1 MPFNLELRGGT
12 LQPQGQGNI
21 SQKWRDRGLVFL
33 SLGNGRYWSKDKGW
47 QGIGTVAG
55 SPKNTTGRLG
65 VSKGFGSTLGT
76 GTTDRIDAG
85 KRPASTALARSIVA
99 HVYFNGAGGG
109 SLGRVFQDSAGTGV
123 DNGDDAVWY
132 FSGTLSY
139 VRRSSGGTGQW
150 RSSSLPTGWSCTG
163 ISLDESATGTTP
175 AFYVDGVSSAAIAYA
190 STSGSYIN
198 VGTNLTWGNRSS
210 DNARNWD
217 GLIGPVAFF
226 DALLT
231 ANEHRSLAANIWQ
244 IFEEEDFGY
253 YAAAGGGSYTL
264 TADSGS
270 FALTGQDAGL
280 SFNRVLAADT
290 QSYTLT
296 GQDAGLA
303 FNRTLAA
310 ESGSFSLNGQDAGL
324 AFNRV
329 LGADNGSFAL
339 DGQDVTLT
347 YTPISGATYTLGA
360 ASGSFALT
368 GQDTGLAFNRVL
380 AAETQSYSL
389 DGQTAGLAFN
399 RVLTADTIS
408 YALTG
413 QDAALTYTGN
423 TYTLNAES
431 GTFFVDG
438 QDANLVYS
446 GGSSVDTGDGSMSRK
461 RYYLRRK
468 GKILLFDTAAQAD
481 DYLEA
486 EEEAQKA
493 IATAKSRGAK
503 KRIAAKILKAVEPVE
518 SVEIAPLQEMVKA
531 YSVPVDLPTLL
542 KQNDY
547 SQVMKVREMIQRMLD
562 DEDDELLLLLA

>member
-1 MPFNLELRGGT
+1 MAKLTLRAPWTSQPQSPVRIDWSNPLTRGLSYVFDGKSPSINAVNGQSLTTTVTGTVSPVAGKFGKGIYTPNGSWIDIAVGKDWQGPITIIAIANIKGLDANFGGLFAKITTGTTSQLAVGRAGSTSTFYISVNDAASATISGSSITALTNNPSVLGFSWAGGT
-12 LQPQGQGNI
+12 GVDYFEG
-21 SQKWRDRGLVFL
+21 
-33 SLGNGRYWSKDKGW
+33 
-47 QGIGTVAG
+47 
-55 SPKNTTGRLG
+55 G
-65 VSKGFGSTLGT
+65 VSKGTFTSLSAQNSGT
-76 GTTDRIDAG
+76 GALRLGGSRDASGSYDSDVEWYGFFKYDR
-85 KRPASTALARSIVA
+85 ALSAQEVA
-99 HVYFNGAGGG
+99 AISANPWQIFQPLSRTIWVPNAGGG
-109 SLGRVFQDSAGTGV
+109 GPTYTLTADSA
-123 DNGDDAVWY
+123 
-132 FSGTLSY
+132 
-139 VRRSSGGTGQW
+139 
-150 RSSSLPTGWSCTG
+150 
-163 ISLDESATGTTP
+163 
-175 AFYVDGVSSAAIAYA
+175 
-190 STSGSYIN
+190 
-198 VGTNLTWGNRSS
+198 
-210 DNARNWD
+210 
-217 GLIGPVAFF
+217 
-226 DALLT
+226 
-231 ANEHRSLAANIWQ
+231 
-244 IFEEEDFGY
+244 
-253 YAAAGGGSYTL
+253 SYTL
-264 TADSGS
+264 TGQTTGLAFNRVLTADTQSFALTGQTTGLAFNRTLAADSGS

-280 SFNRVLAADT
+280 
-290 QSYTLT
+290 
-296 GQDAGLA
+296 
-303 FNRTLAA
+303 
-310 ESGSFSLNGQDAGL
+310 

-329 LGADNGSFAL
+329 LSAENGSYAL

-347 YTPISGATYTLGA
+347 YTPISGATYTLTA

-380 AAETQSYSL
+380 TADTQSYSL
-389 DGQTAGLAFN
+389 SGQTAGLAFN
-399 RVLTADTIS
+399 RVLTADTVS

-413 QDAALTYTGN
+413 QDASLTYTGN

-493 IATAKSRGAK
+493 IAAAKSRGAK